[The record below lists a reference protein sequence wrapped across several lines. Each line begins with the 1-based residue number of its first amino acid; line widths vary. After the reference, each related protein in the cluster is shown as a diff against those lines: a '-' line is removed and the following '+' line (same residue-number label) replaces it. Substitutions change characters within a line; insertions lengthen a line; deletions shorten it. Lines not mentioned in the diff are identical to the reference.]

1 MSQGPNL
8 KGREALA
15 LFADEL
21 SALHYLEGLLWPKG
35 VCCPHCGSAGK
46 VGKLNG
52 ETTRLG
58 TYKCYVCRK
67 HFSVLHGTLM
77 SASHV
82 PAHKWLQAIY
92 LTEGGTRPMLPYHL
106 HRILNVSFK
115 TAASMMR
122 RIGEAAAQLQ
132 YPAPQPER
140 QAAVPS
146 SPSLPSAALASRTV
160 QAGVVA
166 ARGVSAQVA
175 AP

>member
-1 MSQGPNL
+1 MNQGPNP

-21 SALHYLEGLLWPKG
+21 SALHYLEGLLWPNG
-35 VCCPHCGSAGK
+35 VSCPHCGSAGK

-92 LTEGGTRPMLPYHL
+92 LTEGGTKLMRPFHL

-132 YPAPQPER
+132 HPAAQAERQTALPPAP
-140 QAAVPS
+140 ALS
-146 SPSLPSAALASRTV
+146 SGAV

-166 ARGVSAQVA
+166 ARAVPAQVA
-175 AP
+175 AL

>member
-1 MSQGPNL
+1 MKGWGGIMSQGPNL
-8 KGREALA
+8 QGREALA

-21 SALHYLEGLLWPKG
+21 SALHYLEGLLWPTG
-35 VCCPHCGSAGK
+35 VRCPHCGPAGK

-58 TYKCYVCRK
+58 THKCYVCRR

-92 LTEGGTRPMLPYHL
+92 LTQGGTKPMRPYHL

-122 RIGEAAAQLQ
+122 RIGQAAAQLH
-132 YPAPQPER
+132 YPTSQPEPPP
-140 QAAVPS
+140 AVPP
-146 SPSLPSAALASRTV
+146 SPAL
-160 QAGVVA
+160 QANVVA
-166 ARGVSAQVA
+166 ARGIPAQVA
-175 AP
+175 AL